1 MPGKTFRLSITL
13 IHFIY
18 NFWENLANF
27 ANKRD
32 LFAVLISR
40 VFFSSFLWLNSLKK
54 TVRLQNNF
62 LNYYFS
68 TLLLF
73 NSKFWGAIC
82 FMLQRCWLDVFRKSP
97 RFVSKTAKT
106 TGDFL
111 RLPKNTSHCSKE
123 GVGFGMLR
131 IWNCIGWFYNI
142 DLIKET

>member
-27 ANKRD
+27 ANERD
-32 LFAVLISR
+32 FIRLFDFTS
-40 VFFSSFLWLNSLKK
+40 FFSSSFLCLNSLKK

-97 RFVSKTAKT
+97 KFVSKTART

-111 RLPKNTSHCSKE
+111 RLPTH
-123 GVGFGMLR
+123 
-131 IWNCIGWFYNI
+131 
-142 DLIKET
+142 LIFTKREWVLECLEFEII